1 MHFFNIFVKY
11 VSRNPKT
18 HLTKINNMSKNLT
31 NAASAALG
39 TSSYETPAIN
49 IVEVHSEGVLC
60 SSLTDDSEGSFNQLI
75 DGGDIF

>member
-1 MHFFNIFVKY
+1 
-11 VSRNPKT
+11 
-18 HLTKINNMSKNLT
+18 MSKNLT

-60 SSLTDDSEGSFNQLI
+60 GSTMDTALSVERWEEDTFTW
-75 DGGDIF
+75 